1 MSSASPAAGGGA
13 GVRAA
18 AGALAREGWVT
29 FEAGAAEVNAGMTY
43 VGELEGRMR
52 HIVETL
58 AGRDAVWILPAFEQ
72 MLYAGTYRQNPR
84 GALDLLLAG
93 LADARMHVVGIADPG
108 AYERLVRAR
117 PAVRDAFDVIR
128 VAPMDEPR
136 SLALA
141 ARKAPLTTPDVLREA
156 LTLGRHFLGDAALPG
171 SLLSLLETMR
181 RRRRAATR

>member
-1 MSSASPAAGGGA
+1 M
-13 GVRAA
+13 
-18 AGALAREGWVT
+18 GWVT

-58 AGRDAVWILPAFEQ
+58 DGRDAVWVVPAIEQ

-93 LADARMHVVGIADPG
+93 LADARLHVVGIADPG

-128 VAPMDEPR
+128 
-136 SLALA
+136 
-141 ARKAPLTTPDVLREA
+141 ARGAQ
-156 LTLGRHFLGDAALPG
+156 G
-171 SLLSLLETMR
+171 SVHVP
-181 RRRRAATR
+181 